1 MKKKIVIILITIII
15 LLEIICPQMILKTIE
30 FLRKPENIETVIII
44 EILGFALLFWALNYK
59 KLKIY
64 YRVEEDKKLKLIKVN
79 KKIPKM
85 NDVNYYREIPCKG
98 DIIRLY
104 WFLYQYD
111 LINDENNVIGAFIL
125 KWAKDGIVNINRDG
139 NTKKIDLSNVRYTDN
154 EVENRL
160 IDILKLAAG
169 SNQILE
175 ESELKIWCKKNYRE
189 LNVWFKQIIRYQTK
203 IFEKEGFVYDCK
215 AGKVIAEDLNKEIIE
230 ILGFKKYLLDYSI
243 IYKKEPIEVEIWEE
257 YLILAQV
264 LGIAKEVVKQFTEI
278 YPEIEEIR
286 KYNFEYI
293 SQTTSGRVFRFL
305 ILIST
310 LFYGLIITVFFN
322 IGLMILN
329 AIAYIIS

>member
-1 MKKKIVIILITIII
+1 M
-15 LLEIICPQMILKTIE
+15 
-30 FLRKPENIETVIII
+30 
-44 EILGFALLFWALNYK
+44 
-59 KLKIY
+59 
-64 YRVEEDKKLKLIKVN
+64 
-79 KKIPKM
+79 
-85 NDVNYYREIPCKG
+85 
-98 DIIRLY
+98 Y